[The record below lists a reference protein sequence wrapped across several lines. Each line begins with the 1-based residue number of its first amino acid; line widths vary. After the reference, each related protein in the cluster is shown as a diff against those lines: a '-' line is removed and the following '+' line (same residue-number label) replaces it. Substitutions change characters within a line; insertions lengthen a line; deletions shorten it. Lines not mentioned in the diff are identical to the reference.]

1 MTNCCFRCCIFYE
14 DAQEEDYLFFDEYFL
29 KDYNEKNDDEKIKE
43 ECNNRKEPPS
53 LENNKKKFL
62 DYIQNEADSK
72 NCPLKDIYKD
82 IYINFYV
89 CKKCNGLHNID
100 IILFYNENSKF
111 HHDLKKYVDDVL
123 IIIDQN
129 IKNNIINNMK
139 YIIESYTN
147 NVDIIFFF
155 LYLYVNNIL
164 NNNFLFNIQSYNEYY
179 IKIKKFIILENI
191 IQSHQPYLNNRI
203 HKMFSYFLIYIFMFF
218 SYNHIFKTLNLDHHQ
233 INLIT
238 TLYDNSVLV
247 FRNKICEHKN
257 NKINYK
263 EHINDKTL
271 DDIHL
276 YNVMQSAND
285 SFVSDHRKGYNKKR
299 KKDNQKG
306 CKNENKNE
314 NIYKYDETNIYTHNK
329 HNYNDYNNNTGNH
342 EMVGHNKDL
351 KEVSHIKQSELNIK
365 TSENS
370 SHYNEQEKVILNE
383 SKTYQMYISFN
394 NLCICGYYNK
404 YNKEI
409 SQTEWVINNI
419 SNSVLSIEE
428 CISHI
433 FNNVFSFST
442 STFIGSG
449 REDKDARM
457 MNIGRPFVYVLKD
470 TKFSFLNFFL
480 FFSNLSNKQKGLKN
494 YNTMNL
500 KTIEEYNQF
509 LIQQNKN
516 NIKKEQYEY
525 ILKNDIQKNTNLP
538 YDNNNYNNHQNDIKE
553 QNLQLNDIYPLI
565 KQKKENNSLSILDIK
580 KNIFMN
586 IFLHI
591 ENLKQ
596 QSYNNNIE
604 DMSQNIINNIYNL
617 NSFFK
622 LPLSYSFNKELEVLF
637 SNMCSFKYNSNYIYS
652 LNIKKDTETNIL
664 TNIKEKKEQIK
675 KNNDNNNINNNPHDI
690 NQLAEI
696 KLNNLSFST
705 NYELVK
711 KLMKYGEER
720 KKEYKCII
728 YHSSK
733 MNKNKIQEI
742 NEQIYN
748 YEPQT
753 LTYVLNIMQKTPIRV
768 LHRRSLINRERK
780 IFQFKLIYLHEH
792 FSLLY
797 LLAQSGLYIKE
808 FVNGDK
814 GRTIPNLKQFF
825 GDDTYVNILNL
836 DVANLVYD

>member
-1 MTNCCFRCCIFYE
+1 MTNCCFRCSIFYE

-29 KDYNEKNDDEKIKE
+29 KDYNEKNDDTKIKE
-43 ECNNRKEPPS
+43 ECNNKKEPPF
-53 LENNKKKFL
+53 LENNKQKFL

-89 CKKCNGLHNID
+89 CKKCYGLHNID

-111 HHDLKKYVDDVL
+111 HHDLTKYVDDVL
-123 IIIDQN
+123 IIIDEN

-147 NVDIIFFF
+147 NVDIIFFL

-164 NNNFLFNIQSYNEYY
+164 NSNFLFNLQSYNEYY
-179 IKIKKFIILENI
+179 IKIKKFIVLQNI
-191 IQSHQPYLNNRI
+191 IQSHQHYLNNRI
-203 HKMFSYFLIYIFMFF
+203 HKIFSYFLIYIFMFF
-218 SYNHIFKTLNLDHHQ
+218 SYNHIFKTLNLDHYQ

-247 FRNKICEHKN
+247 FRNKICDHKN

-263 EHINDKTL
+263 EHINDQNL

-276 YNVMQSAND
+276 YNVTHAEND
-285 SFVSDHRKGYNKKR
+285 NFVSDHRKGYNKKR

-306 CKNENKNE
+306 CKNEN
-314 NIYKYDETNIYTHNK
+314 IYKYDETNIYTHNK
-329 HNYNDYNNNTGNH
+329 HNYNDNDNNADNH
-342 EMVGHNKDL
+342 EMVRHNKDL
-351 KEVSHIKQSELNIK
+351 KEVSDIKQREPYIRTTQNP
-365 TSENS
+365 

-509 LIQQNKN
+509 LIQENKN
-516 NIKKEQYEY
+516 KIKKEQNEN
-525 ILKNDIQKNTNLP
+525 ILKNEIQKNINLP
-538 YDNNNYNNHQNDIKE
+538 YDNNTHNHHQNDIKE
-553 QNLQLNDIYPLI
+553 QNLQFNDIYPLI
-565 KQKKENNSLSILDIK
+565 KEKDENNSLSILDIK

-596 QSYNNNIE
+596 QSYNNIIT
-604 DMSQNIINNIYNL
+604 DMSQNIIHNIYNL
-617 NSFFK
+617 NILFK
-622 LPLSYSFNKELEVLF
+622 LPISYSFNKELEILF
-637 SNMCSFKYNSNYIYS
+637 SNMCSFKYNSNYMYS

-664 TNIKEKKEQIK
+664 TNIKEKKEQMK

-690 NQLAEI
+690 NQLTEI

-733 MNKNKIQEI
+733 MNKNKIQQI

-836 DVANLVYD
+836 DVATLVYD